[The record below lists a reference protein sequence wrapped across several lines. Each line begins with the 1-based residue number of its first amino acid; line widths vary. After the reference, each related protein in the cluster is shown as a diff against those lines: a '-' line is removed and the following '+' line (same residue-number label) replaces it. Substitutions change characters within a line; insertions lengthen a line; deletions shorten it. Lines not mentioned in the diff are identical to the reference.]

1 MNKWNFYWHSTDFYW
16 LFPDLYWLSTDFYW
30 LSTYFY
36 WLLTDYLETST
47 DYLVNADSLPT
58 STDFLPTSTDS
69 LLTSTDS
76 LLTSTDYFLTPTDFY
91 HTSYCHFDRLYTGG
105 GFPRDRRI
113 PYHMPGLM
121 DALRTFG
128 VPFSFYSWLLMLN
141 PGQKFKNRKDNW
153 DPQVGYKRQGD
164 RGKRAP
170 EEEMG
175 LIFPPAN
182 IHGTTIECKSI
193 ILSKECFISCC
204 R

>member
-1 MNKWNFYWHSTDFYW
+1 MLLNTDSVVNRFILIINWHKQVPIVSQCQEQGHLITCGTPPRLDKVDWPINNEMMHVMILICKWTNEISTD
-16 LFPDLYWLSTDFYW
+16 T
-30 LSTYFY
+30 
-36 WLLTDYLETST
+36 
-47 DYLVNADSLPT
+47 
-58 STDFLPTSTDS
+58 
-69 LLTSTDS
+69 